1 MRLEAVSFVPPTR
14 SVSNSEVVELVE
26 RTSVHAPADVVTR
39 IGRKVDALLRRS
51 GAVSRHW
58 LGPGEEPLELIGT
71 AASRAF
77 AEAEMD
83 PATVDVLIYASI
95 DRGFIEP
102 ANAYFI
108 AQALGLP
115 TVECFD
121 IVDACNGWS
130 RAVQVAQALFAA
142 GVYRTALIINA
153 EFPMTPGVA
162 VFPTAFDLRSEDELA
177 WSFAAYTLGE
187 GVTASLLSNADAS
200 PWTFQSVSRP
210 SQAHL
215 CTVSLP
221 GYARY
226 SKPGVEAAPSGPMR
240 FSSWSTALFSAARTE
255 LLALFKQ
262 LPVPVETIRLIVPHA
277 AGQSQW
283 EWAAN
288 ELGVGHLFHY
298 LYPNYGNLGSASI
311 PAGLATAATNACL
324 NRGDRVLTCS
334 ASAGMVFTLTSF
346 VY

>member
-1 MRLEAVSFVPPTR
+1 MGIIANADINQTSTSSMPPGSSFPNKQSSGFGSSSPVSLSKPALVPALCLAAGSSAPGGRSDAPTYQIIPDHGRCQLTQRRPYCCPRLSVRVRGSQMRLEAVSFVPPAR
-14 SVSNSEVVELVE
+14 SVSNSDVVELIR
-26 RTSVHAPADVVTR
+26 RTSEHAPVDVVTR

-58 LGPGEEPLELIGT
+58 LGPDEEPLELI
-71 AASRAF
+71 ALAVSRAF
-77 AEAEMD
+77 AAAQMD

-102 ANAYFI
+102 ANAYFM

-115 TVECFD
+115 NVECFD

-130 RAVQVAQALFAA
+130 RAVQVAQAFFAA

-162 VFPTAFDLRSEDELA
+162 VFPTAFDLRSEEELA

-226 SKPGVEAAPSGPMR
+226 SRPGVEAAPSGPMR
-240 FSSWSTALFSAARTE
+240 FSSWSTAL
-255 LLALFKQ
+255 
-262 LPVPVETIRLIVPHA
+262 
-277 AGQSQW
+277 
-283 EWAAN
+283 
-288 ELGVGHLFHY
+288 
-298 LYPNYGNLGSASI
+298 
-311 PAGLATAATNACL
+311 
-324 NRGDRVLTCS
+324 
-334 ASAGMVFTLTSF
+334 
-346 VY
+346 